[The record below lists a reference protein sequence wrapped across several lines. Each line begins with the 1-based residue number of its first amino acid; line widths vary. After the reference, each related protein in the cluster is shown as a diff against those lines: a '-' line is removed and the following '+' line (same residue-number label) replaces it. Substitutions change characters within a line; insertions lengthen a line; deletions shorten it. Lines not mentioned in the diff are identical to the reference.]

1 MIGGGTTEAGALSL
15 TLAVDRGSPPRAR
28 GTGEPK
34 GGFRVSPT
42 RLSIERGTFTRS
54 FPSRMTPR
62 LRFRAND
69 RALVAGTEHDAVRRR
84 VLPKRKRTEELA
96 AADMLSRG
104 RSEACGRMCGGK
116 EGAVTEDHRRRSVL
130 LGTQHVLTVQTVFKI
145 RIDVFSRLVVHTLG
159 SHDNRRGQKGIL
171 LNVKHPS
178 GRALPGA
185 LPLFSGFAPWT
196 RPVACSVHTM
206 ATSIGSLRRP

>member
-1 MIGGGTTEAGALSL
+1 MIGGGSTEAGALSL

-34 GGFRVSPT
+34 GGFRLSPT

-84 VLPKRKRTEELA
+84 VRPKRKRTEELA

-104 RSEACGRMCGGK
+104 RS
-116 EGAVTEDHRRRSVL
+116 
-130 LGTQHVLTVQTVFKI
+130 
-145 RIDVFSRLVVHTLG
+145 
-159 SHDNRRGQKGIL
+159 
-171 LNVKHPS
+171 
-178 GRALPGA
+178 GRAVECAEGRK
-185 LPLFSGFAPWT
+185 G
-196 RPVACSVHTM
+196 R
-206 ATSIGSLRRP
+206 